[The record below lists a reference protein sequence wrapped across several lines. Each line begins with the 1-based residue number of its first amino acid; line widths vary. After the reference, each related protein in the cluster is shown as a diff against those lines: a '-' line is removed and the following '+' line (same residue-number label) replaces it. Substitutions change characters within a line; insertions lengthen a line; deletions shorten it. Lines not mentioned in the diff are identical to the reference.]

1 MSEETGYAARQTQ
14 RPTMRD
20 VASLAGVG
28 IKTVSR
34 VVNGERHVSAATA
47 MKVETA
53 AAELGYEINQIAGNL
68 RRSGQRT
75 MTIGAI
81 VGNIANPFSAEILG
95 GMEEVLAGYGYAVLS
110 TSHEDDGTREQRLV
124 RDFLR
129 RRVDGI
135 VLSAVASSQSYL
147 RSELD
152 RGYPF
157 VFVDR
162 RPTDVTADAVVG
174 DNEGG
179 AYRATQHLI
188 DHGHRKIA
196 MLCDAMEIETARLRL
211 SGYERALAE
220 HGIALRSEYVHRD
233 VTSIEQAR
241 VSVASLL
248 ALPDPPTALFTAQN
262 LITIGAIRTLRERG
276 LAHSVALV
284 SFDDIPLGDMLSPA
298 VTVVTQHPGDIGRV
312 AAERLLK
319 RLNGSHADAQVVVRP
334 TPLIVR
340 GSGEIPPST

>member
-1 MSEETGYAARQTQ
+1 MSEESGAEMMHPQ

-20 VASLAGVG
+20 VAALAGVG

-34 VVNGERHVSAATA
+34 VVNGEPHVSAHTTT
-47 MKVETA
+47 KVEAA
-53 AAELGYEINQIAGNL
+53 AAELGYQINQIAGNL

-95 GMEEVLAGYGYAVLS
+95 GMEEVLAGCGYAVLS
-110 TSHEDDGTREQRLV
+110 TSHDDDGSREQRLV
-124 RDFLR
+124 GDFLR

-135 VLSAVASSQSYL
+135 VLSPVASSQAYL

-152 RGYPF
+152 RGYPII
-157 VFVDR
+157 FVDR
-162 RPTDVTADAVVG
+162 TPTDLSADAVVG
-174 DNEGG
+174 DNAGG
-179 AYRATQHLI
+179 AERATRHLI
-188 DHGHRKIA
+188 DHGHRRIA
-196 MLCDAMEIETARLRL
+196 VLCDSSEIETARLRL
-211 SGYERALAE
+211 AGYERALAE
-220 HGIALRSEYVHRD
+220 GGIDLRAEYVVRD

-241 VSVASLL
+241 GSVARLL

-262 LITIGAIRTLRERG
+262 LITIGAIRALREMG
-276 LAHSVALV
+276 LEHRVALV

-312 AAERLLK
+312 AAERLVE
-319 RLNGSHADAQVVVRP
+319 RLNGSRADVQTIVRP

-340 GSGEIPPST
+340 GSGEIPPSI